1 MYNYCYNLSDVGHL
15 TERSKPMLTR
25 IHVNQH
31 VIKANAKHG
40 KCDPVFTVKQGK
52 SNTYAHKVKV
62 LGEMELVYRPEKPLS
77 CGAKVWIETRG
88 EVQCELNE

>member
-1 MYNYCYNLSDVGHL
+1 MNSFIYGEIMYNYCYNLSDVGHL

-52 SNTYAHKVKV
+52 SNTYAHRVK
-62 LGEMELVYRPEKPLS
+62 
-77 CGAKVWIETRG
+77 
-88 EVQCELNE
+88 

>member
-1 MYNYCYNLSDVGHL
+1 MN
-15 TERSKPMLTR
+15 KIAR

-52 SNTYAHKVKV
+52 SNTYAHRVKV
-62 LGEMELVYRPEKPLS
+62 LGEMELV
-77 CGAKVWIETRG
+77 
-88 EVQCELNE
+88 